1 MQITTHRLML
11 REFRRDDWYSLNLLE
26 SDPLAVK
33 YQSYA
38 PHTEDDS
45 RAYLE
50 KNMIA
55 MAEHPRRLF
64 EFAVLL
70 RGVDLLVGRCGFEIQ
85 AEGTEAAIWY
95 ILRRDYWG
103 QGLMR
108 EALTQL
114 ISFAF
119 DLTGVHRIWADTDPR
134 NVRSVNLLRHLG
146 FSKESHFQR
155 NVLIKGEWCDT
166 LIFFI
171 LKENWIETV
180 GSSGRA

>member
-1 MQITTHRLML
+1 
-11 REFRRDDWYSLNLLE
+11 
-26 SDPLAVK
+26 
-33 YQSYA
+33 
-38 PHTEDDS
+38 
-45 RAYLE
+45 
-50 KNMIA
+50 
-55 MAEHPRRLF
+55 
-64 EFAVLL
+64 
-70 RGVDLLVGRCGFEIQ
+70 
-85 AEGTEAAIWY
+85 
-95 ILRRDYWG
+95 
-103 QGLMR
+103 MR
-108 EALTQL
+108 EPLTQL

-166 LIFFI
+166 LIFSI